1 MVRIDVRPLV
11 LIAIAA
17 ASACKGVAPQ
27 PSPSPQGTELK
38 TEEEKTAYAVGV
50 LLARNLTP
58 LGLTPAEVEIVKQGL
73 ADQAAGKPPRVPIET
88 YGPKVQE
95 LAQKRAVARAADEK
109 GKAKQFQ
116 DTAAQEPGAV
126 KTPSGLVFRTL
137 TPGTGKSPAATD
149 VVKVH
154 YRGTL
159 TDGTEFDSSL
169 KRGEPVE
176 FHLNQVIPCWTE
188 GVQRMKTG
196 EKAKLVC
203 PSDIAYGDQGRPP
216 VIPGGATLVF
226 EVELLAVK

>member
-1 MVRIDVRPLV
+1 MARIDVRPLL
-11 LIAIAA
+11 LIVIAA
-17 ASACKGVAPQ
+17 AACKAAAPL
-27 PSPSPQGTELK
+27 PSPSPQTTLK
-38 TEEEKTAYAVGV
+38 SEDEKTAYAMGL
-50 LLARNLTP
+50 LLARNVAP
-58 LGLTPAEVEIVKQGL
+58 LGLTPAEIELVKQGL
-73 ADQAAGKPPRVPIET
+73 ADAAAGKTPLVPLET

-95 LAQKRAVARAADEK
+95 FAQKRVAARAQDEK
-109 GKAKQFQ
+109 GKAKTFQ

-137 TPGTGKSPAATD
+137 KPGSGKSPSATD

-169 KRGEPVE
+169 KRGEPIE

-196 EKAKLVC
+196 EKARLVC
-203 PSDIAYGDQGRPP
+203 PSEIAYGDQGRPP

-226 EVELLAVK
+226 EVELLAVNP

>member
-1 MVRIDVRPLV
+1 MPRIDARALLLIV
-11 LIAIAA
+11 LAA
-17 ASACKGVAPQ
+17 AACKAGAPQ
-27 PSPSPQGTELK
+27 PSPSPQTTLK
-38 TEEEKTAYAVGV
+38 TEDDKTAYAMGL
-50 LLARNLTP
+50 LLARNVAP
-58 LGLTPAEVEIVKQGL
+58 LGLTPTEIELVKQGL
-73 ADQAAGKPPRVPIET
+73 ADAAAGKTPLVPLET
-88 YGPKVQE
+88 YGAKVQE
-95 LAQKRAVARAADEK
+95 FAQKRVSARALDEK
-109 GKAKQFQ
+109 GKAKTFL
-116 DTAAQEPGAV
+116 DAAAQEPGAV
-126 KTPSGLVFRTL
+126 KTSSGLVFRTL
-137 TPGTGKSPAATD
+137 TPGTGKTPAAKD

-169 KRGEPVE
+169 KRGEPIE

-226 EVELLAVK
+226 EVELLAVNP

>member
-1 MVRIDVRPLV
+1 MSRIDARPLLLV
-11 LIAIAA
+11 VAVAA
-17 ASACKGVAPQ
+17 AACTAAAPQ
-27 PSPSPQGTELK
+27 PSPSPQTALK
-38 TEEEKTAYAVGV
+38 TEDEKTAYAMGL
-50 LLARNLTP
+50 LLAHNVAP
-58 LGLTPAEVEIVKQGL
+58 LGLTPAEIELVKQGL
-73 ADQAAGKPPRVPIET
+73 GDAAAHKTPLVPLET

-95 LAQKRAVARAADEK
+95 FAQKRVTARAQDEK
-109 GKAKQFQ
+109 GKAKTFL
-116 DTAAQEPGAV
+116 DAAAQEAGAV

-137 TPGTGKSPAATD
+137 TPGSGKTPAATD

-188 GVQRMKTG
+188 GVQRMKAG
-196 EKAKLVC
+196 EKARLVC

-226 EVELLAVK
+226 EVELLEVKK